1 MPTLFGSVADDFNDS
16 ADDTFTGS
24 AKMTPDFREYAAFM
38 CRIDENAIKEAFISK
53 LPFKNREKFSL
64 YMREL
69 DSAQQVIRKM
79 HKSDLIFCADIR
91 NFRLF
96 SQKQRK

>member
-1 MPTLFGSVADDFNDS
+1 MTSDFC
-16 ADDTFTGS
+16 
-24 AKMTPDFREYAAFM
+24 KYAAVM
-38 CRIDENAIKEAFISK
+38 CRIDENAITEPIIFN
-53 LPFKNREKFSL
+53 LPFKIREKNSL

-79 HKSDLIFCADIR
+79 HKRAAGFYADKR

-96 SQKQRK
+96 S